1 LGLLDSDPSLFCTDP
16 DASIHQQ
23 AKKELRKTLIST
35 IFDFFFDFVS
45 MKSDVN
51 VSSKSKKKKN
61 VHFGHLVSILSAI
74 DEKQDPNPIRKLM
87 VQGPRI
93 RIRTKL
99 SWIHNTAVLYV
110 VHSIAD
116 PEPRGFHHFAR
127 SDRRRHF
134 RNYKGN
140 GTLLL

>member
-1 LGLLDSDPSLFCTDP
+1 
-16 DASIHQQ
+16 
-23 AKKELRKTLIST
+23 
-35 IFDFFFDFVS
+35 

-51 VSSKSKKKKN
+51 VSSKSKKQKN
-61 VHFGHLVSILSAI
+61 VPVLCGHLVSILSVI
-74 DEKQDPNPIRKLM
+74 DEKQDPK
-87 VQGPRI
+87 I

-116 PEPRGFHHFAR
+116 PEPHGFHHFAG

-140 GTLLL
+140 GTVLL